1 MTAIGAQAQQLLAH
15 RRPKKSFFETLIRS
29 LIILCVAIA
38 VVLSSVSI
46 CDGRW
51 LFARGQLFGLW
62 HFCTVSNDSVLR
74 CVTDLSLAQVEG
86 LSVGAIPIRSMV
98 SFAVVVAI
106 FGLELLMVSQ
116 VCDDA
121 NARRKWAMGSVLI
134 LISFLLSATGVLSFS
149 ILLKDHLTFTGFT
162 LTYWCEFIA
171 AFLFFLNGIS
181 GLHINS
187 LTHLRSREGKHES
200 VSMPAEDITT
210 HWSAWRAVQHQP
222 SRDWDWLL
230 LQCGFLEEWIKA
242 EGVLLNVQKF
252 GRLQSIPHVDLR
264 LVQHLYCCGFG
275 VALLF
280 PIFWSL

>member
-1 MTAIGAQAQQLLAH
+1 MTAIGVQTQHLLAH
-15 RRPKKSFFETLIRS
+15 RRPQKSFFETLIRS

-38 VVLSSVSI
+38 VVLSSISI

-62 HFCTVSNDSVLR
+62 HFCTVSNDSVLK

-86 LSVGAIPIRSMV
+86 LSVGVIPIRSMV

-149 ILLKDHLTFTGFT
+149 ILVKDHLTFTGFT

-187 LTHLRSREGKHES
+187 LTHLRNGVGK
-200 VSMPAEDITT
+200 I
-210 HWSAWRAVQHQP
+210 
-222 SRDWDWLL
+222 
-230 LQCGFLEEWIKA
+230 
-242 EGVLLNVQKF
+242 
-252 GRLQSIPHVDLR
+252 
-264 LVQHLYCCGFG
+264 
-275 VALLF
+275 
-280 PIFWSL
+280 